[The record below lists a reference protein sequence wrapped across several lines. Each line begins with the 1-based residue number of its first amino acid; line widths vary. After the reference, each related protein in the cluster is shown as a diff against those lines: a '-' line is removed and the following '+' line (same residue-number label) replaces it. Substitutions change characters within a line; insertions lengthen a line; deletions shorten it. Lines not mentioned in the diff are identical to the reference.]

1 MSSKPRILCVDDE
14 QDLLDGL
21 RLSLRK
27 RFKVTV
33 ATSGAE
39 GLELFDEA
47 AQSDDGAFAVV
58 VSDMRMPGM
67 DGARFLT
74 AIMDRSPDTPRILL
88 SGQAD
93 LDSTIAAINDARIYR
108 FLTKPCD
115 PETIIATLDEALE
128 LARLRES
135 EQVLLGKT
143 VRGAVTML
151 TEVLGLVSVTAY
163 SRTTRVRGVVGQLCA
178 SLRIQTSW
186 DLDVA
191 ALLSQIGS
199 VVPEA
204 SDEGAAMSGQ
214 QSAEIAANLLQNI
227 PRLEAAAAI
236 VRTQSSPEPQLTVP
250 LAQATRPA
258 LDAELLRLAIAFDV
272 ALGTCGSEAKAIE
285 AVRAANPTT
294 QPELLSALGSI
305 EPAQDDLVEAL
316 IEAKDFVAGMELLDD
331 LHTSGGAKLAGA
343 GTVLTAVLIQR
354 VHSFIKTVGLEDG
367 PIAVLAPRS
376 AVPRSKV
383 R

>member
-27 RFKVTV
+27 QFKVTT
-33 ATSGAE
+33 ATSGDE
-39 GLELFDEA
+39 GLAVFDA
-47 AQSDDGAFAVV
+47 ARQEGEPFGVV

-67 DGARFLT
+67 NGATFLT
-74 AIMDRSPDTPRILL
+74 HVMERSPDTPRILL

-93 LDSTIAAINDARIYR
+93 LESTIAAINDAKIYR

-115 PETIIATLDEALE
+115 PELIIETLGEALE
-128 LARLRES
+128 LARLRET

-163 SRTTRVRGVVGQLCA
+163 SRTQRVRGVVGQLCTN
-178 SLRIQTSW
+178 LGVQTSW

-204 SDEGAAMSGQ
+204 SDESAVVSGQ

-236 VRTQSSPEPQLTVP
+236 VRTQSSTEPQLTVP
-250 LAQATRPA
+250 LAQATRAA
-258 LDAELLRLAIAFDV
+258 LDAELLRMAIAFDV
-272 ALGTCGSEAKAIE
+272 ALGASGSEAKAIE
-285 AVRAANPTT
+285 IVRSANAAA
-294 QPELLSALGSI
+294 QPEVLNALATI
-305 EPAQDDLVEAL
+305 QPPEDDMVEAL
-316 IEAKDFVAGMELLDD
+316 IDPKDLAAGMELLDD

-343 GTVLTAVLIQR
+343 GTLMTAVLIQR
-354 VHSFIKTVGLEDG
+354 VASFTKTAGLEG